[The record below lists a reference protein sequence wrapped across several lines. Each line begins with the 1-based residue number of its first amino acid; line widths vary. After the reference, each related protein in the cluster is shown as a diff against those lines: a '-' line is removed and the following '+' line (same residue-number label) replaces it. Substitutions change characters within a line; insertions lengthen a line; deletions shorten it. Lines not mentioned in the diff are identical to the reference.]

1 MQGLSKANV
10 KRYSDV
16 ILLSGGVDST
26 YLAATVKPVRP
37 PGLALFVDY
46 GQPSAKKE
54 NAAAAT
60 LAKACLL
67 DFRTVQVRGLP
78 LGKMDEWSS
87 GPAVVPARN
96 LWMIALAAAFGE
108 TIWIGAA
115 PQDWADYADCRRPFL
130 DSLDR
135 SLRLLGST
143 LRYSLVE
150 REARVTHLRDVGF
163 EAYTWSCY
171 GPGPKP
177 CGQCASC
184 SQ

>member
-1 MQGLSKANV
+1 MQGISTSNAR
-10 KRYSDV
+10 RYTDV
-16 ILLSGGVDST
+16 VLLSGGIDST
-26 YLAATVKPVRP
+26 FVAAELKATQA

-54 NAAAAT
+54 NQAAAT
-60 LAKACLL
+60 IAKALLL

-78 LGKMDEWSS
+78 LGAMAEWQS

-96 LWMIALAAAFGE
+96 LWMISLAAAFGDRV
-108 TIWIGAA
+108 WIGCA
-115 PQDWADYADCRRPFL
+115 PQDWTDYADCRTAFL
-130 DSLDR
+130 DSLHH
-135 SLRLLGST
+135 SLRLIGSSVY
-143 LRYSLVE
+143 YSLAD
-150 REARVTHLRDVGF
+150 RSQRIARLTSIGL
-163 EAYTWSCY
+163 EEYTWSCY